1 MLTTA
6 NHILTNFL
14 LCWHPKPFA
23 LHALLSC
30 IPVGFVLF
38 LYLFSACASVE
49 LISTFLLITKYKVG
63 TLWDGDLGYFFL
75 WETAKSRSHHPVLV
89 FPCVWPCLSSYF
101 LPLPCPFGFVCL
113 AELFTHVWTRFLP
126 EVKFVFLN
134 FNSPVMSCIWV
145 PQFLPNTYF
154 KTIFYTCCLKNI
166 FIP

>member
-30 IPVGFVLF
+30 IPIGFVLF

-63 TLWDGDLGYFFL
+63 TLWDGDLGYFLCGRLQNHVVTIQFL
-75 WETAKSRSHHPVLV
+75 CSHVSGLVCPPTFCLYLVPLVL
-89 FPCVWPCLSSYF
+89 FAWLNCSPMYEP
-101 LPLPCPFGFVCL
+101 
-113 AELFTHVWTRFLP
+113 FLP

-145 PQFLPNTYF
+145 PQFLPNNYF